1 MPKTKK
7 QLRSFIGLIKYY
19 RDIWVKRSELLAPL
33 SSSTYKRAKWTC
45 TECHQKAFENIQ
57 IIVSR
62 ETVLTYPN
70 FNETFEIYHDGSHTQ
85 LGVVICHKEKRI
97 AFYSRRP
104 NPEQTRCTTTER
116 ELLYIVE
123 TLKTILLG

>member
-70 FNETFEIYHDGSHTQ
+70 FNETFEIHNDASHTQ
-85 LGVVICHKEKRI
+85 LGEVISQKGKPMTIYSIESLIQHK
-97 AFYSRRP
+97 
-104 NPEQTRCTTTER
+104 
-116 ELLYIVE
+116 LD
-123 TLKTILLG
+123 ILPQSVSYYL